1 MKRVVAVAIVGLF
14 FASLA
19 VTQDQRELVKEFTKA
34 EYFGGTKLSFM
45 LLTDKTID
53 LLFSGPSK
61 DTIKAKTE
69 TGTSFYVSGTAE
81 KNLKLDTKFTLVQG
95 EEKFNGSVLE
105 NIKNFADG
113 DIAKGTRVSGI
124 IQFDKKIN
132 LGKFFSIRNASGN
145 VDFKFSDLALRT
157 INAK

>member
-1 MKRVVAVAIVGLF
+1 MKRAIAVAIVGLF
-14 FASLA
+14 LASLA
-19 VTQDQRELVKEFTKA
+19 VAQDQRELVKEFTKA

-53 LLFSGPSK
+53 LLFKGPSK

-81 KNLKLDTKFTLVQG
+81 KKLNLDTKFMLVQG

-105 NIKNFADG
+105 NIQNFADG
-113 DIAKGTRVSGI
+113 DIAKGTKVSGI

-132 LGKFFSIRNASGN
+132 LSKFFSIRNSSGN
-145 VDFKFSDLALRT
+145 VDFKFSDLAIRT
-157 INAK
+157 INVK